1 LPAPHIRNYNEY
13 TLYREFEHFASDVDE
28 KFDKIEADIAE
39 MKELVKSNS
48 EKLNSLVRKDA
59 IIIDGKK
66 GVLELKKVAIIGGL
80 PSAGGIITL
89 VIQKLFFN
97 S

>member
-1 LPAPHIRNYNEY
+1 MPAPHIRSYNEY

-28 KFDKIEADIAE
+28 KFEKIEGEITEIRDIIKAN
-39 MKELVKSNS
+39 SN
-48 EKLNSLVRKDA
+48 KLDSLIRKDA
-59 IIIDGKK
+59 VIIEGKK

-89 VIQKLFFN
+89 VIQRLFFN
-97 S
+97 G

>member
-1 LPAPHIRNYNEY
+1 LPAPHIRSYNEY

-28 KFDKIEADIAE
+28 KFDKIESEIE
-39 MKELVKSNS
+39 EIKKLVTANS
-48 EKLNSLVRKDA
+48 AKLDGLIKKDA
-59 IIIDGKK
+59 VIIEGKK

-89 VIQKLFFN
+89 VIQKLFFSN
-97 S
+97 

>member
-1 LPAPHIRNYNEY
+1 MPAPHIRSYNEY

-28 KFDKIEADIAE
+28 KFEKIEGEITEIRDMIKAN
-39 MKELVKSNS
+39 SN
-48 EKLNSLVRKDA
+48 KLDSLIRKDA
-59 IIIDGKK
+59 VIIEGKR

-89 VIQKLFFN
+89 VIQRLFFN
-97 S
+97 G

>member
-1 LPAPHIRNYNEY
+1 MPAPNIRSYNEY

-28 KFDKIEADIAE
+28 KFEKIEKDITE
-39 MKELVKSNS
+39 IRDMVKANS
-48 EKLNSLVRKDA
+48 GKLDSMIKKDA
-59 IIIDGKK
+59 VIIEGKR

-89 VIQKLFFN
+89 VIQRLFFN
-97 S
+97 G